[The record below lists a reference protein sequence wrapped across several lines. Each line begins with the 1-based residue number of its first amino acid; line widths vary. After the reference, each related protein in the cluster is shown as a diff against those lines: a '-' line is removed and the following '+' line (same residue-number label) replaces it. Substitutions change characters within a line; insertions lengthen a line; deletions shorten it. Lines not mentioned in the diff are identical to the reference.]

1 MRSLVFLELEL
12 ASDKKNSENALLKFK
27 PKALFL
33 LEQVRTEAEWV
44 CARYLK
50 DLLVHF
56 LLSRSSFS
64 KMSHLHPTRQT
75 RKGISNM
82 KSRSSCLA
90 FIYCSWMLLPEVSFK
105 SLLSRRVVDA
115 IIVFGFDKS
124 AHMITVRSI
133 SFLFWKA
140 ESKGR
145 RFRLPIS

>member
-1 MRSLVFLELEL
+1 
-12 ASDKKNSENALLKFK
+12 
-27 PKALFL
+27 
-33 LEQVRTEAEWV
+33 
-44 CARYLK
+44 
-50 DLLVHF
+50 
-56 LLSRSSFS
+56 
-64 KMSHLHPTRQT
+64 
-75 RKGISNM
+75 
-82 KSRSSCLA
+82 
-90 FIYCSWMLLPEVSFK
+90 MLLPEVSFK